1 MSIKKFISDV
11 KEFLELDTLKKSS
24 KKKSI
29 KALLRNLE
37 SRKETISKKL
47 EKKPSKSLKEELS
60 IIQLQ
65 IAKGEKLLEKLNQ
78 ESKTK
83 KEKK

>member
-1 MSIKKFISDV
+1 VSIKKFISDV